1 MHSMPSMRGMVISM
15 VTTSGSVLLNSSSA
29 SSPLPAVP
37 TSCRSSNCCE
47 RSMRR
52 RMRFESSTIIS
63 LKQRWALP
71 FIAFAL
77 PLRMLLTLASSGDRA
92 ADRLG
97 GRQQDLEAGEAAGV
111 GAHADPAPERVHAAR
126 HDVHADPPA
135 GRKIDRKSTRLNSSH
150 GYISYAV
157 FCLKKKK
164 KYSTTPTH
172 TTTIPLFSPLCT
184 P

>member
-1 MHSMPSMRGMVISM
+1 M
-15 VTTSGSVLLNSSSA
+15 SSA
-29 SSPLPAVP
+29 MASFNCRSVKGFSRKPFAPRSIASTPLPAVP

-63 LKQRWALP
+63 LKQRLALP

-77 PLRMLLTLASSGDRA
+77 PLRMPLSLAPSGDRA

-111 GAHADPAPERVHAAR
+111 GAHADPAPERVHEAR
-126 HDVHADPPA
+126 QDVTTDPPA
-135 GRKIDRKSTRLNSSH
+135 G
-150 GYISYAV
+150 
-157 FCLKKKK
+157 
-164 KYSTTPTH
+164 
-172 TTTIPLFSPLCT
+172 
-184 P
+184 

>member
-29 SSPLPAVP
+29 STPLPAVP

-63 LKQRWALP
+63 LKQRLALP

-77 PLRMLLTLASSGDRA
+77 PLRMPLSLAPSGDRA

-111 GAHADPAPERVHAAR
+111 GAHAEPAPRSEEHTTELQSHV
-126 HDVHADPPA
+126 
-135 GRKIDRKSTRLNSSH
+135 KIVCRL
-150 GYISYAV
+150 
-157 FCLKKKK
+157 LLEKKK
-164 KYSTTPTH
+164 KY
-172 TTTIPLFSPLCT
+172 
-184 P
+184 